1 MSKSKVTPIG
11 RASFPNLAKPDQFN
25 KFSIGLLF
33 PKSDPKVAEFVQWL
47 KKAVQEEALAVA
59 GPNGA
64 AEAMSLFTNFK
75 DGDNVAA
82 FKKYRQEYAGHF
94 VLNVGRKTEYGRP
107 CVVNRTKQPIDPS
120 EIYAGCNVLAYV
132 DVYGYKYGS
141 KKSVSV
147 GIQHIMKVGENTPF
161 ASTGVVV
168 EDAFSGLDL
177 PDEDAPATTALGA
190 APAGAPPAVPAA
202 GPKDPFSGF

>member
-1 MSKSKVTPIG
+1 MSKSTVTPIA
-11 RASFPNLAKPDQFN
+11 RASFPNIAKPDQFN

-33 PKSDPKVAEFVQWL
+33 PKSDPKVAPFVQWL

-64 AEAMSLFTNFK
+64 AEALSLFTNFK
-75 DGDNVAA
+75 DGDNVGS

-107 CVVNRTKQPIDPS
+107 CVVNRQKQPIDPT
-120 EIYAGCNVLAYV
+120 EIYAGCNVLAYI

-147 GIQHIMKVGENTPF
+147 GIQHILKAGENTPF

-177 PDEDAPATTALGA
+177 PEEDGTA
-190 APAGAPPAVPAA
+190 APPAAGGVAATPAPAA